1 MVETLFGE
9 SLLLLAGKL
18 DPNLRVETFK
28 WPVGNT
34 RVRYATEATILRT
47 VKDQTW
53 MFVSYMATYLVLP
66 DLMWAALHWALH
78 FLSKVDI
85 IVVSVPV
92 GLASKCALAARV
104 QETFVWCSF
113 CPRCVGLR

>member
-1 MVETLFGE
+1 VVETLFGE

-18 DPNLRVETFK
+18 DPDLRVETFK
-28 WPVGNT
+28 WPMGNT
-34 RVRYATEATILRT
+34 RIRYATEETMVRT

-53 MFVSYMATYLVLP
+53 MFVSCMATHLVLP
-66 DLMWAALHWALH
+66 DLVWTALHWALL

-92 GLASKCALAARV
+92 GLASKCALAARG

-113 CPRCVGLR
+113 YPRCVGLR